1 MNQCYCSRSRFIL
14 SIIALLFF
22 SLAAA
27 LDAAESGSS
36 VVVIYNSN
44 ADVPES
50 KQVAE
55 YYAQRRQVPADQV
68 FGFKLPVEEWMSRAE
83 FIDQLQKPLL
93 KELETRKF
101 FTLADTTNSTSHK
114 SPVATP
120 RRVVDARIRY
130 ALLCYG
136 VPTKILHDPN
146 LVEEGMD
153 KMRPELRRN
162 EASVDSQLA
171 CLPLSEQGFMWTG
184 PFPNRFY
191 GTTNSRSM
199 HPTNGIL
206 LVTRLDG
213 PSASIARGLV
223 DKALEAETNGL
234 WGRAYFD
241 ALGITNGPDYKLGD
255 DWIRGAAQ
263 VCRRLGFETELD
275 EKPGYFPSDSKNS
288 GTFPASYPMSHI
300 AFYAGWYDWHVSG
313 PFTRPTVE
321 FMPGAFAYHL
331 HSFSAKSIRTASE
344 HWVGPLLAKG
354 ATITMGSVDEP
365 YLMGTPD
372 ISAFL
377 AQLIFSQFSFGE
389 AAYASQNSLS
399 WQNIAIGD
407 PLYRPFGRRPEE
419 QHADLERRQS
429 KLIEWSHVR
438 VVNLNQAMGTAP
450 AELIGYLEQMPLTRR
465 SAVLKEK
472 LADLYWAQKKFFD
485 ALDLYDSTLKLD
497 PSPQQ
502 KTRIML
508 KLAERRSYFGPDQAA
523 FDIYQRFLKEFP
535 DYPDLLSIYQKLL
548 PLAQKL
554 EKKDEV
560 ERCQREIK
568 RLAPAPP
575 ASKS

>member
-1 MNQCYCSRSRFIL
+1 MNQSDRFRL
-14 SIIALLFF
+14 QALLPIVSLLLF
-22 SLAAA
+22 STTSA
-27 LDAAESGSS
+27 LRSADSGAS
-36 VVVIYNSN
+36 VVVIYNTK
-44 ADVPES
+44 VPES

-55 YYAQRRQVPADQV
+55 YYAQRRQVPSNQV
-68 FGFKLPVEEWMSRAE
+68 FGFELPSEESMTRAE
-83 FIDQLQKPLL
+83 FMDRLQKPLL
-93 KELETRKF
+93 QELETGKLF
-101 FTLADTTNSTSHK
+101 VFEPASNSGK
-114 SPVATP
+114 SPALAQ
-120 RRVVDARIRY
+120 RRLVDARIRY

-136 VPTKILHDPN
+136 VPIRIVRDPN

-171 CLPLSEQGFMWTG
+171 CLPLSEKEFKWTG

-191 GTTNSRSM
+191 GTTNSHSM

-241 ALGITNGPDYKLGD
+241 ALGITNGTDYKLGD
-255 DWIRGAAQ
+255 AWIRAGAQ
-263 VCRRLGFETELD
+263 LCRGLGFETELD
-275 EKPGYFPSDSKNS
+275 EQPGYFPSDAKNS

-300 AFYAGWYDWHVSG
+300 AFYAGWYDWNVSG
-313 PFTRPTVE
+313 PFTRPVVE

-331 HSFSAKSIRTASE
+331 HSFSAQSIRTAHD

-372 ISAFL
+372 IAAFL
-377 AQLIFSQFSFGE
+377 AQLIVSRFSFGE
-389 AAYASQNSLS
+389 AAYGSQNSLS
-399 WQNIAIGD
+399 WQNIAVGD
-407 PLYRPFGRRPEE
+407 PLYRPFGRRRDE

-429 KLIEWSHVR
+429 KLIEWSHLR
-438 VVNLNQAMGTAP
+438 VVNLNQA
-450 AELIGYLEQMPLTRR
+450 IGRDPDEIIAFLEQLPLTRK

-472 LADLYWAQKKFFD
+472 LADLYWARKNFND
-485 ALDLYDSTLKLD
+485 AMDSYESSLKLD

-523 FDIYQRFLKEFP
+523 FDTYQKFLNEFP
-535 DYPDLLSIYQKLL
+535 DYPDRLSIYQKLL

-554 EKKDEV
+554 EKKEEV

-568 RLAPAPP
+568 SLSTAPTG
-575 ASKS
+575 SKS

>member
-1 MNQCYCSRSRFIL
+1 MNQLYRLRSRCVPTIA
-14 SIIALLFF
+14 ALLLL
-22 SLAAA
+22 SVGLALRGA
-27 LDAAESGSS
+27 DSGAS
-36 VVVIYNSN
+36 VVVIYNTKE
-44 ADVPES
+44 PES
-50 KQVAE
+50 RQVAE
-55 YYAQRRQVPADQV
+55 YYAQRRQVPREQV
-68 FGFKLPVEEWMSRAE
+68 LGFDLPRDESMTRAE

-93 KELETRKF
+93 KELETKKL
-101 FTLADTTNSTSHK
+101 FTFAAATNSTSGK
-114 SPVATP
+114 TSAATQ
-120 RRVVDARIRY
+120 RRVIDARVRY

-136 VPTKILHDPN
+136 VPTKILRDPN

-153 KMRPELRRN
+153 KMRAELRRN

-171 CLPLSEQGFMWTG
+171 CLPLNEQDFMWTG

-191 GTTNSRSM
+191 GATNSDSM

-241 ALGITNGPDYKLGD
+241 ALGITNAADYKLGD
-255 DWIRGAAQ
+255 DWIRGGAH

-275 EKPGYFPSDSKNS
+275 EKPGYFPGDSKSS

-300 AFYAGWYDWHVSG
+300 AFYAGWYDWNVSG
-313 PFTRPTVE
+313 PFTRPAVE

-331 HSFSAKSIRTASE
+331 HSFSAKSIRTAHD

-372 ISAFL
+372 IAAFL
-377 AQLIFSQFSFGE
+377 AQLVFSRFSFGE

-399 WQNIAIGD
+399 WQNIAVGD

-429 KLIEWSHVR
+429 RLIEWSHVR
-438 VVNLNQAMGTAP
+438 VVNLNQALGADPDEMIA
-450 AELIGYLEQMPLTRR
+450 YLEQTPLTRK

-472 LADLYWAQKKFFD
+472 LADLYWTKKKFSD

-508 KLAERRSYFGPDQAA
+508 KLAERRLYFGPDQAA
-523 FDIYQRFLKEFP
+523 FDTYQRFLKEFP

-548 PLAQKL
+548 PLAEKL
-554 EKKDEV
+554 DKKEEI

-568 RLAPAPP
+568 RLAPAPA